1 MLKKVFFLSLLKPEK
16 KMKKCFFIT
25 ALAVLISS
33 CSAPIVEEY
42 SLNEKM
48 LIQSNFTAMCL
59 RLKKDVTAKLGS
71 LAFLEY
77 GSNEYELALK
87 KANISSELY
96 YKSCN
101 S

>member
-1 MLKKVFFLSLLKPEK
+1 
-16 KMKKCFFIT
+16 MKKCFFIT
-25 ALAVLISS
+25 VLAVFISS

-48 LIQSNFTAMCL
+48 LIQSNFTVMCL
-59 RLKKDVTAKLGS
+59 RLKKDVTEKLSS

-77 GSNEYELALK
+77 GSSDYELALK
-87 KANISSELY
+87 QANISSNLY

-101 S
+101 NWFEIK

>member
-1 MLKKVFFLSLLKPEK
+1 
-16 KMKKCFFIT
+16 MKKCFFIT
-25 ALAVLISS
+25 VLAVFISS

-48 LIQSNFTAMCL
+48 LIQSNFTVMCL
-59 RLKKDVTAKLGS
+59 RLKKDVTEKLSS

-77 GSNEYELALK
+77 GSSDYELALK
-87 KANISSELY
+87 QANISSNLY

-101 S
+101 N